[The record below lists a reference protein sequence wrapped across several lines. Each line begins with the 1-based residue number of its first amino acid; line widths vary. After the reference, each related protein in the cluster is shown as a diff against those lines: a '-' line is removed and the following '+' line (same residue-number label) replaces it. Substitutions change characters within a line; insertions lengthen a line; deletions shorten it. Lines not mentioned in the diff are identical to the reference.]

1 MNIGGQRETRTLT
14 VLLLL
19 DFESNAS
26 TSSAIRPVLFI
37 IILFINNSIRRII
50 VIKEN
55 MFKDLYLKTIKLAGH
70 RNSKFFLGFF
80 SFIESF
86 IFPIPP
92 DVLIIPMT
100 IARRQEWLKIAIIAT
115 IGSVLGAC
123 LGYFIGYVFFNEI
136 GLKIFELYGVDNTS
150 FLKDKVSSEGGVI
163 AWITLL
169 AIAGFTPLP
178 FKLLTITS
186 GFVHFHIVYFILISL
201 LTRGSRFF
209 IIAFLI
215 GNFGPTMKKIVE
227 KRILTLSIVISL
239 AIIIIAYFIYKF
251 LINFSN

>member
-1 MNIGGQRETRTLT
+1 
-14 VLLLL
+14 
-19 DFESNAS
+19 
-26 TSSAIRPVLFI
+26 
-37 IILFINNSIRRII
+37 
-50 VIKEN
+50 
-55 MFKDLYLKTIKLAGH
+55 MFKELYLKSIKLAGH
-70 RNSKFFLGFF
+70 KNSKSFLGFF

-100 IARRQEWLKIAIIAT
+100 IAKKQEWLKIALIAT

-136 GLKIFELYGVDNTS
+136 GIKIFELYGVDNTS

-169 AIAGFTPLP
+169 AIAGFTPVP

-186 GFVHFHIVYFILISL
+186 GFVNFNIIYFILISTI
-201 LTRGSRFF
+201 TRGSRFF

-215 GNFGPTMKKIVE
+215 GNFGPTMKKIIE
-227 KRILTLSIVISL
+227 KRLLSISILISL
-239 AIIIIAYFIYKF
+239 IVIIIAYLVYKF
-251 LINFSN
+251 LLNFSN

>member
-1 MNIGGQRETRTLT
+1 MLKN
-14 VLLLL
+14 
-19 DFESNAS
+19 
-26 TSSAIRPVLFI
+26 
-37 IILFINNSIRRII
+37 
-50 VIKEN
+50 
-55 MFKDLYLKTIKLAGH
+55 LYNKSIKLAG
-70 RNSKFFLGFF
+70 NKKSKSFLGFI

-100 IARRQEWLKIAIIAT
+100 IAKKNEWFRIALIAT

-123 LGYFIGYVFFNEI
+123 LGYLIGFIFFNEI
-136 GLKIFELYGVDNTS
+136 GVKIFELYGVDNTS
-150 FLKDKVSSEGGVI
+150 FLKEKVSSEGGVI

-169 AIAGFTPLP
+169 AIAGFSPVP

-186 GFVHFHIVYFILISL
+186 GFVNFNIVYFIVIST

-215 GNFGPTMKKIVE
+215 GNFGATMRKILE
-227 KRILTLSIVISL
+227 KRMITVSIMLSVILIC
-239 AIIIIAYFIYKF
+239 IAYLIYNF
-251 LINFSN
+251 LINFTS

>member
-1 MNIGGQRETRTLT
+1 
-14 VLLLL
+14 
-19 DFESNAS
+19 
-26 TSSAIRPVLFI
+26 
-37 IILFINNSIRRII
+37 
-50 VIKEN
+50 
-55 MFKDLYLKTIKLAGH
+55 MFKELYNKTIKLAGH
-70 RNSKFFLGFF
+70 KKSKSILGFI

-100 IARRQEWLKIAIIAT
+100 IAKKQEWIKIAFIAT
-115 IGSVLGAC
+115 LCSVLGAC

-136 GLKIFELYGVDNTS
+136 GLKIFEIYGVDNVS

-169 AIAGFTPLP
+169 AIAGFSPVP

-186 GFVHFHIVYFILISL
+186 GFIHFNIFYFIFVSL

-209 IIAFLI
+209 LIAFLI

-227 KRILTLSIVISL
+227 KKLLKFSIFLSIILVVF
-239 AIIIIAYFIYKF
+239 AYLIYKF
-251 LINFSN
+251 LENFI

>member
-1 MNIGGQRETRTLT
+1 
-14 VLLLL
+14 
-19 DFESNAS
+19 
-26 TSSAIRPVLFI
+26 
-37 IILFINNSIRRII
+37 
-50 VIKEN
+50 
-55 MFKDLYLKTIKLAGH
+55 MFKELYFKSIKLAGH
-70 RNSKFFLGFF
+70 KNSKSFLGFF

-100 IARRQEWLKIAIIAT
+100 IAKKQEWLRIALIAT

-136 GLKIFELYGVDNTS
+136 GIKIFELYGVDNTS

-169 AIAGFTPLP
+169 AIAGFTPVP

-186 GFVHFHIVYFILISL
+186 GFVNFNIIYFVLISII
-201 LTRGSRFF
+201 TRGSRFF

-215 GNFGPTMKKIVE
+215 GNFGPTMKKVIE
-227 KRILTLSIVISL
+227 KRLLTVSIIISL
-239 AIIIIAYFIYKF
+239 IVIIIAYLVYKF
-251 LINFSN
+251 LVNFSN